1 MENHIKQNNNT
12 FFNSFSFLN
21 KNKDTLNYEEYLY
34 QQNNDNIKNINTTKS
49 HVENK
54 FIPRLNMNSLYMN
67 MMLYNNFNIPRNR
80 NNYFAPISNRT
91 HSLLLELEKE
101 NKESEE
107 RNEILNDNINI
118 NNNRY
123 DQYSNNFEPLIKKL
137 ESQEDERFK
146 KSKFL
151 QFIKDINSN
160 KLIIDEENNI
170 IKQNPKYKEDD
181 KEENKDNNINEK
193 INEFEEL
200 LDQIKTYM
208 NYSREDLAKN
218 LLEQIFNN
226 SKIKLKENQKYL
238 EKAYLFL
245 ILCYYNENEDLLSI
259 SIIVDLLY
267 LISDE
272 NNEKDKYKF
281 LYEEKYL
288 SKEFIEKINQ
298 RNFDIT
304 NKGEY
309 NNYISNK
316 QKIHEEIENYI
327 KYKIVTNNN
336 ENYNQLLLLLYG
348 LILISNEK
356 YSEAQNIF
364 NQLVVL
370 DETNYF
376 YFNTMGVA
384 CANQKN
390 FESAIKF
397 YKKALKINSKYP
409 KCLINLSVLLLNK
422 GQYKESCK
430 FLISALKIYDDIPDA
445 WNYLLSNVI
454 ELNEEDLIYDINSKN
469 LESVEKTLFDNKLM
483 DN

>member
-1 MENHIKQNNNT
+1 MENHIKNNNNT
-12 FFNSFSFLN
+12 FFNSTSFLN
-21 KNKDTLNYEEYLY
+21 KNNSGLNYEEYIY
-34 QQNNDNIKNINTTKS
+34 QKNNQNTKNLNTTKNNA
-49 HVENK
+49 ENK
-54 FIPRLNMNSLYMN
+54 FIPRLNMNSLYIN
-67 MMLYNNFNIPRNR
+67 MMLYNNFNMQRNKY
-80 NNYFAPISNRT
+80 NYFAPISQRT
-91 HSLLLELEKE
+91 HSLLLELEKD
-101 NKESEE
+101 NKTEESEE
-107 RNEILNDNINI
+107 NNEILNENKNI
-118 NNNRY
+118 NNNKY
-123 DQYSNNFEPLIKKL
+123 SINSNNFEPLIKKL

-146 KSKFL
+146 KSRFL

-170 IKQNPKYKEDD
+170 IKQNPNYNEDE
-181 KEENKDNNINEK
+181 KEENKNDNSDDSN
-193 INEFEEL
+193 INEFEDL
-200 LDQIKTYM
+200 LNQIKTYM

-259 SIIVDLLY
+259 SIMIDLLY
-267 LISDE
+267 IISDK
-272 NNEKDKYKF
+272 NDEKDKYKF

-288 SKEFIEKINQ
+288 SKEFIEKVNQ

-304 NKGEY
+304 NKEEY
-309 NNYISNK
+309 NNYINNK

-327 KYKIVTNNN
+327 KHKIVNNNN

-364 NQLVVL
+364 NQLTIL

-376 YFNTMGVA
+376 YYNTLGVV
-384 CANQKN
+384 CVNQKN

-454 ELNEEDLIYDINSKN
+454 ELNQEDLIYDINNKN
-469 LESVEKTLFDNKLM
+469 LENVEKTLFDNK
-483 DN
+483 

>member
-1 MENHIKQNNNT
+1 MENHIKTNNNT
-12 FFNSFSFLN
+12 FFNSSSFLN
-21 KNKDTLNYEEYLY
+21 KNNSGLNYEEYIY
-34 QQNNDNIKNINTTKS
+34 QQNNNNTKNLNTTKNNA
-49 HVENK
+49 ENK

-67 MMLYNNFNIPRNR
+67 MMLYKSFNIQRNKY
-80 NNYFAPISNRT
+80 NYFAPISKRT

-101 NKESEE
+101 NKEPEE
-107 RNEILNDNINI
+107 NNKILNESNNI
-118 NNNRY
+118 NNKY
-123 DQYSNNFEPLIKKL
+123 SIYSNIFEPLIKKL

-146 KSKFL
+146 KSRFL

-181 KEENKDNNINEK
+181 KEENKDSNIENNV
-193 INEFEEL
+193 NEFEEL
-200 LDQIKTYM
+200 LNQIKTYM
-208 NYSREDLAKN
+208 NYSREDLAKD

-245 ILCYYNENEDLLSI
+245 ILCYFNENEDLLSI
-259 SIIVDLLY
+259 PIMIDLLNI
-267 LISDE
+267 ISDE
-272 NNEKDKYKF
+272 NDEKDKYKF

-288 SKEFIEKINQ
+288 SKEFIERINQ

-304 NKGEY
+304 IKEEY

-327 KYKIVTNNN
+327 KHKIVTNNN

-356 YSEAQNIF
+356 YDEAQNIF
-364 NQLVVL
+364 NQLTIL

-376 YFNTMGVA
+376 YYNTLGVV
-384 CANQKN
+384 CVNQKKL
-390 FESAIKF
+390 ECAIKF
-397 YKKALKINSKYP
+397 YKKALKINSNYP

-454 ELNEEDLIYDINSKN
+454 ELNEEDLIFDINNKN
-469 LESVEKTLFDNKLM
+469 LENVEKALFDKK
-483 DN
+483 

>member
-1 MENHIKQNNNT
+1 MENHIKKNNNT
-12 FFNSFSFLN
+12 FFNSSSFLN
-21 KNKDTLNYEEYLY
+21 KNNSGLNYEEYIY
-34 QQNNDNIKNINTTKS
+34 QKNNQNTKNLNTTKNNA
-49 HVENK
+49 ENK
-54 FIPRLNMNSLYMN
+54 FIPRLNMNSLYIN
-67 MMLYNNFNIPRNR
+67 MMLYNNFNMQRNKY
-80 NNYFAPISNRT
+80 NYFAPISQRT
-91 HSLLLELEKE
+91 HSLLLELGKDNKTEETEE
-101 NKESEE
+101 N
-107 RNEILNDNINI
+107 NEILNENKNI
-118 NNNRY
+118 NNNKY
-123 DQYSNNFEPLIKKL
+123 SINSNNFEPLIKKL

-146 KSKFL
+146 KSRFL

-170 IKQNPKYKEDD
+170 IKQNPNYNEDE
-181 KEENKDNNINEK
+181 KEENKNDSNDDSN
-193 INEFEEL
+193 INEFEDL
-200 LDQIKTYM
+200 LNQIKTYM

-245 ILCYYNENEDLLSI
+245 ILCYLNESEDLLSI
-259 SIIVDLLY
+259 SIMIDLLY
-267 LISDE
+267 IISDK
-272 NNEKDKYKF
+272 NDEKDKYKF

-288 SKEFIEKINQ
+288 SKEFIEKVNQ

-304 NKGEY
+304 NKEEY
-309 NNYISNK
+309 NNYINNK

-327 KYKIVTNNN
+327 KHKIVTNNN

-364 NQLVVL
+364 NQLTIL

-376 YFNTMGVA
+376 YYNTLGVV
-384 CANQKN
+384 CVNQKN

-454 ELNEEDLIYDINSKN
+454 ELNEEDLIYDINNKN
-469 LESVEKTLFDNKLM
+469 LENVEKTLFDNK
-483 DN
+483 

>member
-1 MENHIKQNNNT
+1 MENHIKKNNNT
-12 FFNSFSFLN
+12 FFNSSSFLN
-21 KNKDTLNYEEYLY
+21 KNNSGLNYEEYIY
-34 QQNNDNIKNINTTKS
+34 QKNNQNTKNLNTTQNNA
-49 HVENK
+49 ENK
-54 FIPRLNMNSLYMN
+54 FIPRLNMNSLYIN
-67 MMLYNNFNIPRNR
+67 MMLYNNFNMQRNKY
-80 NNYFAPISNRT
+80 NYFAPISQRT
-91 HSLLLELEKE
+91 HSLLLELGKDNKTEETEE
-101 NKESEE
+101 N
-107 RNEILNDNINI
+107 NEILNENKNI
-118 NNNRY
+118 NNNKY
-123 DQYSNNFEPLIKKL
+123 SINSNNFEPLIKKL

-146 KSKFL
+146 KSRFL

-170 IKQNPKYKEDD
+170 IKQNPNYNEDE
-181 KEENKDNNINEK
+181 KEENKNDSNDDSN
-193 INEFEEL
+193 INEFEDL
-200 LDQIKTYM
+200 LNQIKTYM

-245 ILCYYNENEDLLSI
+245 ILCYLNESEDLLSI
-259 SIIVDLLY
+259 SIMIDLLY
-267 LISDE
+267 IISDK
-272 NNEKDKYKF
+272 NDEKDKYKF
-281 LYEEKYL
+281 LYEGKYL
-288 SKEFIEKINQ
+288 SKEFIEKVNQ

-304 NKGEY
+304 NKEEY
-309 NNYISNK
+309 NNYINNK

-327 KYKIVTNNN
+327 KHKIVTNNN

-364 NQLVVL
+364 NQLTIL

-376 YFNTMGVA
+376 YYNTLGVV
-384 CANQKN
+384 CVNQKN

-454 ELNEEDLIYDINSKN
+454 ELNEEDLIYDINNKN
-469 LESVEKTLFDNKLM
+469 LENVEKTLFDNK
-483 DN
+483 

>member
-1 MENHIKQNNNT
+1 MENHIKTNNNT
-12 FFNSFSFLN
+12 FFNSSSFLN
-21 KNKDTLNYEEYLY
+21 KNNSGLNYEEYIY
-34 QQNNDNIKNINTTKS
+34 QKNNQNTKNLNTTKNNA
-49 HVENK
+49 ENK

-67 MMLYNNFNIPRNR
+67 MMLYNNFNMQRNKY
-80 NNYFAPISNRT
+80 NYFAPLSSRT

-101 NKESEE
+101 NKEPEE
-107 RNEILNDNINI
+107 NNKISNENNNDNKYS
-118 NNNRY
+118 R
-123 DQYSNNFEPLIKKL
+123 YSNNFEPLIKKL

-146 KSKFL
+146 KSRFL

-181 KEENKDNNINEK
+181 KEENKNGNIENNV
-193 INEFEEL
+193 NEFEEL
-200 LDQIKTYM
+200 LNQIKTYM
-208 NYSREDLAKN
+208 NYSREDLAKD

-245 ILCYYNENEDLLSI
+245 ILCYFNENEDLLSI
-259 SIIVDLLY
+259 SIMIDLLNI
-267 LISDE
+267 ISDE

-281 LYEEKYL
+281 LHEEKFL
-288 SKEFIEKINQ
+288 SKEFIERINQ

-304 NKGEY
+304 IKEEY
-309 NNYISNK
+309 NNYINNK

-327 KYKIVTNNN
+327 KHKIVTNNN

-356 YSEAQNIF
+356 YDDAQNIF
-364 NQLVVL
+364 NQLTIL

-376 YFNTMGVA
+376 YYNTLGVV
-384 CANQKN
+384 CVNQKN
-390 FESAIKF
+390 LESAIKF

-454 ELNEEDLIYDINSKN
+454 ELNEEDLIYDINNKN
-469 LESVEKTLFDNKLM
+469 LENVEKALFDKK
-483 DN
+483 

>member
-1 MENHIKQNNNT
+1 MENHIKKSNNT
-12 FFNSFSFLN
+12 FFNSTSFLN
-21 KNKDTLNYEEYLY
+21 KNNSGLNYEEYIY
-34 QQNNDNIKNINTTKS
+34 QKNNQNTKNLNTTQNNA
-49 HVENK
+49 ENK
-54 FIPRLNMNSLYMN
+54 FIPRLNMNSLYIN
-67 MMLYNNFNIPRNR
+67 MMLYNNFNMQRNKY
-80 NNYFAPISNRT
+80 NYFAPISQRT
-91 HSLLLELEKE
+91 HSLLLELEKD
-101 NKESEE
+101 NKTEESEE
-107 RNEILNDNINI
+107 NNEILNENKNI
-118 NNNRY
+118 NNNKY
-123 DQYSNNFEPLIKKL
+123 SINSNNFEPLIKKL

-146 KSKFL
+146 KSRFL

-170 IKQNPKYKEDD
+170 IKQNPNYNEDE
-181 KEENKDNNINEK
+181 KEENKNDNNDDSN
-193 INEFEEL
+193 INEFEDL
-200 LDQIKTYM
+200 LNQIKTYM

-245 ILCYYNENEDLLSI
+245 ILCYLNESEDLLSI
-259 SIIVDLLY
+259 SIMIDLLY
-267 LISDE
+267 IISDE
-272 NNEKDKYKF
+272 NDEKDKYKF

-288 SKEFIEKINQ
+288 SKEFIEKVNQ

-304 NKGEY
+304 NKEEY
-309 NNYISNK
+309 NNYINNK

-327 KYKIVTNNN
+327 KHKIVTNNN

-364 NQLVVL
+364 NQLTIL

-376 YFNTMGVA
+376 YYNTLGVV
-384 CANQKN
+384 CVNQKN

-454 ELNEEDLIYDINSKN
+454 ELNEEDLIYDINNKN
-469 LESVEKTLFDNKLM
+469 LENVEKTLFDNK
-483 DN
+483 

>member
-1 MENHIKQNNNT
+1 MENHIKNNNNT
-12 FFNSFSFLN
+12 FFNSTSFLN
-21 KNKDTLNYEEYLY
+21 KNNSGLNYEEYIY
-34 QQNNDNIKNINTTKS
+34 QKNNQNTKNLNTTKNNA
-49 HVENK
+49 ENK
-54 FIPRLNMNSLYMN
+54 FIPRLNMNSLYIN
-67 MMLYNNFNIPRNR
+67 MMLYNNFNIQRNKY
-80 NNYFAPISNRT
+80 NYFAPISQRT
-91 HSLLLELEKE
+91 HSLLLELEKDNKTEETEE
-101 NKESEE
+101 N
-107 RNEILNDNINI
+107 NEILNENKNI
-118 NNNRY
+118 NNNKY
-123 DQYSNNFEPLIKKL
+123 GINSNNFEPLIKKL

-146 KSKFL
+146 KSRFL

-170 IKQNPKYKEDD
+170 IKQNPNYNEDE
-181 KEENKDNNINEK
+181 KEENKNDNNDDSN
-193 INEFEEL
+193 INEFEDL
-200 LDQIKTYM
+200 LNQIKIYM

-245 ILCYYNENEDLLSI
+245 ILCYLNESEDLLSI
-259 SIIVDLLY
+259 SIMIDLLY
-267 LISDE
+267 IISDE
-272 NNEKDKYKF
+272 NDEKDKYKF

-288 SKEFIEKINQ
+288 SKEFIEKVNQ

-304 NKGEY
+304 NKEEY
-309 NNYISNK
+309 NNYINNK

-327 KYKIVTNNN
+327 KQKIVTNNN

-364 NQLVVL
+364 NQLTIL

-376 YFNTMGVA
+376 YYNTLGVV
-384 CANQKN
+384 CVNQKN

-454 ELNEEDLIYDINSKN
+454 ELNEEDLIYDINNKN
-469 LESVEKTLFDNKLM
+469 LENVEKTLFDNK
-483 DN
+483 

>member
-1 MENHIKQNNNT
+1 MQR
-12 FFNSFSFLN
+12 N
-21 KNKDTLNYEEYLY
+21 KY
-34 QQNNDNIKNINTTKS
+34 
-49 HVENK
+49 
-54 FIPRLNMNSLYMN
+54 
-67 MMLYNNFNIPRNR
+67 
-80 NNYFAPISNRT
+80 NYFAPISQRT
-91 HSLLLELEKE
+91 HSLLLELEKD
-101 NKESEE
+101 NKTEESEE
-107 RNEILNDNINI
+107 NNEILNENKNI
-118 NNNRY
+118 NNNKY
-123 DQYSNNFEPLIKKL
+123 SINSNNFEPLIKKL

-146 KSKFL
+146 KSRFL

-170 IKQNPKYKEDD
+170 IKQNPNYNEDE
-181 KEENKDNNINEK
+181 KEENKNDNNDDSN
-193 INEFEEL
+193 INEFEDL
-200 LDQIKTYM
+200 LNQIKTYM

-245 ILCYYNENEDLLSI
+245 ILCYLNESEDLLSI
-259 SIIVDLLY
+259 SIMIDLLY
-267 LISDE
+267 IISDE
-272 NNEKDKYKF
+272 NDEKDKYKF

-304 NKGEY
+304 NKEEY
-309 NNYISNK
+309 NNYINNK

-327 KYKIVTNNN
+327 KHKIVTNND

-356 YSEAQNIF
+356 YSDAQNIF
-364 NQLVVL
+364 NQLTIL

-376 YFNTMGVA
+376 YYNILGAV

-454 ELNEEDLIYDINSKN
+454 ELNEEDLIYDINNKN
-469 LESVEKTLFDNKLM
+469 LENVEKTLFDNK
-483 DN
+483 

>member
-1 MENHIKQNNNT
+1 MENHIKKNNNT
-12 FFNSFSFLN
+12 FFNSSSFLN
-21 KNKDTLNYEEYLY
+21 KNNSGLNYEEYIY
-34 QQNNDNIKNINTTKS
+34 QQNNQNTRNLNTTKNNA
-49 HVENK
+49 ENK
-54 FIPRLNMNSLYMN
+54 FIPRLNMNSLYIN
-67 MMLYNNFNIPRNR
+67 MMLYNNFNIQRNKY
-80 NNYFAPISNRT
+80 NYFAPISQRT
-91 HSLLLELEKE
+91 HSLLLELEKDNKTEETEE
-101 NKESEE
+101 N
-107 RNEILNDNINI
+107 NEILNENKNI
-118 NNNRY
+118 NNNKY
-123 DQYSNNFEPLIKKL
+123 SINSNNFEPLIKKL

-146 KSKFL
+146 KSRFL

-170 IKQNPKYKEDD
+170 IKQNPNYNEDE
-181 KEENKDNNINEK
+181 KEENKNDSNDDSN
-193 INEFEEL
+193 INEFEDL
-200 LDQIKTYM
+200 LNQIKIYM

-245 ILCYYNENEDLLSI
+245 ILCYLNESEDLLSI
-259 SIIVDLLY
+259 SIMIDLLY
-267 LISDE
+267 IISDK
-272 NNEKDKYKF
+272 NDEKDKYKF

-288 SKEFIEKINQ
+288 SKEFIEKVNQ

-304 NKGEY
+304 NKEEY
-309 NNYISNK
+309 NNYINNK

-327 KYKIVTNNN
+327 KHKIVNNNN

-364 NQLVVL
+364 NQLTIL

-376 YFNTMGVA
+376 YYNTLGVV
-384 CANQKN
+384 CVNQKN

-454 ELNEEDLIYDINSKN
+454 ELNEEDLIYDINNKN
-469 LESVEKTLFDNKLM
+469 LENIEKTLFDNK
-483 DN
+483 

>member
-1 MENHIKQNNNT
+1 MENHIKTNNNT
-12 FFNSFSFLN
+12 FFNSTSFLN
-21 KNKDTLNYEEYLY
+21 KNNSGLNYEEYLY
-34 QQNNDNIKNINTTKS
+34 QQNNHNTKNLNAIKNNA
-49 HVENK
+49 ENK

-67 MMLYNNFNIPRNR
+67 MMLYNNFNLQRNKY
-80 NNYFAPISNRT
+80 NYFAPISNRT

-101 NKESEE
+101 NKEPEE
-107 RNEILNDNINI
+107 NNKISNE
-118 NNNRY
+118 NNSNNKYSR
-123 DQYSNNFEPLIKKL
+123 YSNNFEPLIKKL

-146 KSKFL
+146 KSRFL

-170 IKQNPKYKEDD
+170 IKQSPKYNEDD
-181 KEENKDNNINEK
+181 KEENKDGNIENNV
-193 INEFEEL
+193 NEFEEL
-200 LDQIKTYM
+200 LNQIKTYM
-208 NYSREDLAKN
+208 NYSREDLAKD

-245 ILCYYNENEDLLSI
+245 ILCYFNEKEDLLSI
-259 SIIVDLLY
+259 SIMIDLLNI
-267 LISDE
+267 ISDE
-272 NNEKDKYKF
+272 NDEKDKYKF

-304 NKGEY
+304 IKEEY
-309 NNYISNK
+309 NNYINNK
-316 QKIHEEIENYI
+316 QKIHDEIENYI
-327 KYKIVTNNN
+327 KHKIVTNNN
-336 ENYNQLLLLLYG
+336 ENCNQLLLLLYG

-356 YSEAQNIF
+356 YGDAQNIF
-364 NQLVVL
+364 NQLTIL
-370 DETNYF
+370 DEANYF
-376 YFNTMGVA
+376 YYNTLGVV
-384 CANQKN
+384 CVNQKN
-390 FESAIKF
+390 LESAIKF

-454 ELNEEDLIYDINSKN
+454 ELNEEDLIYDINNKN
-469 LESVEKTLFDNKLM
+469 LENVEKALFENK
-483 DN
+483 

>member
-1 MENHIKQNNNT
+1 
-12 FFNSFSFLN
+12 
-21 KNKDTLNYEEYLY
+21 
-34 QQNNDNIKNINTTKS
+34 
-49 HVENK
+49 
-54 FIPRLNMNSLYMN
+54 
-67 MMLYNNFNIPRNR
+67 ML
-80 NNYFAPISNRT
+80 S
-91 HSLLLELEKE
+91 
-101 NKESEE
+101 
-107 RNEILNDNINI
+107 
-118 NNNRY
+118 
-123 DQYSNNFEPLIKKL
+123 NFEPLIKKL

-146 KSKFL
+146 KSRFL

-170 IKQNPKYKEDD
+170 IKQNPNYNEDE
-181 KEENKDNNINEK
+181 KEENKNDNSDDSN
-193 INEFEEL
+193 INEFEDL
-200 LDQIKTYM
+200 LNQIKTYM

-245 ILCYYNENEDLLSI
+245 ILCYLNESEDLLSI
-259 SIIVDLLY
+259 SIMIDLLY
-267 LISDE
+267 IISDK
-272 NNEKDKYKF
+272 NDEKDKYKF

-288 SKEFIEKINQ
+288 SKEFIEKVNQ

-304 NKGEY
+304 NKEEY
-309 NNYISNK
+309 NNYINNK

-327 KYKIVTNNN
+327 KHKIVTNNN

-364 NQLVVL
+364 NQLTIL

-376 YFNTMGVA
+376 YYNTLGVV
-384 CANQKN
+384 CVNQKN

-397 YKKALKINSKYP
+397 YKKALKINSNYP

-422 GQYKESCK
+422 GQYKESFK

-454 ELNEEDLIYDINSKN
+454 ELNEEDLIYDINNKN
-469 LESVEKTLFDNKLM
+469 LENVEKTLFDNK
-483 DN
+483 

>member
-1 MENHIKQNNNT
+1 MENHIKKNNNT
-12 FFNSFSFLN
+12 FFNSTSFLN
-21 KNKDTLNYEEYLY
+21 KNNSGLNYEEYIY
-34 QQNNDNIKNINTTKS
+34 QQNNQNTKNLNTTKNNA
-49 HVENK
+49 ENK
-54 FIPRLNMNSLYMN
+54 FIPRLNMNSLYIN
-67 MMLYNNFNIPRNR
+67 MMLYNNFNMQRNKY
-80 NNYFAPISNRT
+80 NYFAPISQRT
-91 HSLLLELEKE
+91 HSLLLELEKDNKTEETEE
-101 NKESEE
+101 N
-107 RNEILNDNINI
+107 NEILNENKNI
-118 NNNRY
+118 NNNKY
-123 DQYSNNFEPLIKKL
+123 SINSNNFEPLIKKL

-146 KSKFL
+146 KSRFL

-170 IKQNPKYKEDD
+170 IKQNPNYNEDE
-181 KEENKDNNINEK
+181 KEENKNDNSDDSN
-193 INEFEEL
+193 INEFEDL
-200 LDQIKTYM
+200 LNQIKTYM

-245 ILCYYNENEDLLSI
+245 ILCYLNESEDLLSI
-259 SIIVDLLY
+259 SIMIDLLY
-267 LISDE
+267 IISDE
-272 NNEKDKYKF
+272 NDEKDKYKF

-288 SKEFIEKINQ
+288 SKEFIEKVNQ

-304 NKGEY
+304 NKEEY
-309 NNYISNK
+309 NIYINNK

-327 KYKIVTNNN
+327 KHKIVINNN

-364 NQLVVL
+364 NQLTIL

-376 YFNTMGVA
+376 YYNTLGVV
-384 CANQKN
+384 CVNQKN

-454 ELNEEDLIYDINSKN
+454 ELNEEDLIYDINNKN
-469 LESVEKTLFDNKLM
+469 LENVEKTLFDKK
-483 DN
+483 

>member
-1 MENHIKQNNNT
+1 MENHIKKNNNT
-12 FFNSFSFLN
+12 FFNSTSFLN
-21 KNKDTLNYEEYLY
+21 KNNSGLNYEEYIY
-34 QQNNDNIKNINTTKS
+34 QKNNQNTKNLNTTKNNA
-49 HVENK
+49 ENK
-54 FIPRLNMNSLYMN
+54 FIPRLNMNSLYIN
-67 MMLYNNFNIPRNR
+67 MMLYNNFNMQRNKY
-80 NNYFAPISNRT
+80 NYFAPISQRT
-91 HSLLLELEKE
+91 HSLLLELEKDNKTEETEE
-101 NKESEE
+101 N
-107 RNEILNDNINI
+107 NEILNENKNI
-118 NNNRY
+118 NNNKYRIN
-123 DQYSNNFEPLIKKL
+123 SNNFEPLIKKL

-146 KSKFL
+146 KSRFL

-170 IKQNPKYKEDD
+170 IKQNPNYNEDE
-181 KEENKDNNINEK
+181 KEENKNDSNDDSN
-193 INEFEEL
+193 INEFEDL
-200 LDQIKTYM
+200 LNQIKTYM

-245 ILCYYNENEDLLSI
+245 ILCYLNESEDLLSI
-259 SIIVDLLY
+259 SIMIDLLY
-267 LISDE
+267 IISDE
-272 NNEKDKYKF
+272 NDEKDKYKF

-288 SKEFIEKINQ
+288 SKEFIEKVNQ

-304 NKGEY
+304 NKEEY
-309 NNYISNK
+309 NIYINNK

-327 KYKIVTNNN
+327 KHKIVINNN

-364 NQLVVL
+364 NQLTIL

-376 YFNTMGVA
+376 YYNTLGVV
-384 CANQKN
+384 CVNQKN

-454 ELNEEDLIYDINSKN
+454 ELNEEDLIYDINNKN
-469 LESVEKTLFDNKLM
+469 LENVEKTLFDNK
-483 DN
+483 

>member
-1 MENHIKQNNNT
+1 MENHIKKNNNT
-12 FFNSFSFLN
+12 FFNSTSFLN
-21 KNKDTLNYEEYLY
+21 KNNSGLNYEEYIY
-34 QQNNDNIKNINTTKS
+34 QKNNQNTKNLNTTKNNA
-49 HVENK
+49 ENK
-54 FIPRLNMNSLYMN
+54 FIPRLNMNSLYIN
-67 MMLYNNFNIPRNR
+67 MMLYNNFNMQRNKY
-80 NNYFAPISNRT
+80 NYFAPISQRT
-91 HSLLLELEKE
+91 HSLLLELEKDNKTEETEE
-101 NKESEE
+101 N
-107 RNEILNDNINI
+107 NEILNENKNI
-118 NNNRY
+118 NNNKY
-123 DQYSNNFEPLIKKL
+123 GINSNNFEPLIKKL

-146 KSKFL
+146 KSRFL

-170 IKQNPKYKEDD
+170 IKQNPNYNEDE
-181 KEENKDNNINEK
+181 KEENKNDNNDDSN
-193 INEFEEL
+193 INEFEDL
-200 LDQIKTYM
+200 LNQIKIYM

-245 ILCYYNENEDLLSI
+245 ILCYLNESEDLLSI
-259 SIIVDLLY
+259 SIMIDLLY
-267 LISDE
+267 IISDE
-272 NNEKDKYKF
+272 NDEKDKYKF

-288 SKEFIEKINQ
+288 SKEFIEKVNQ

-304 NKGEY
+304 NKEEY
-309 NNYISNK
+309 NNYINNK

-327 KYKIVTNNN
+327 KHKIVINNN

-364 NQLVVL
+364 NQLTIL

-376 YFNTMGVA
+376 YYNTLGVV
-384 CANQKN
+384 CVNQKN

-454 ELNEEDLIYDINSKN
+454 ELNEEDLIYDINNKN
-469 LESVEKTLFDNKLM
+469 LENVEKTLFDNK
-483 DN
+483 

>member
-1 MENHIKQNNNT
+1 MENHIKKNNNT
-12 FFNSFSFLN
+12 FFNSSSFLN
-21 KNKDTLNYEEYLY
+21 KNNSGLNYEEYIY
-34 QQNNDNIKNINTTKS
+34 QQNNQNTRNLNTTKNNA
-49 HVENK
+49 ENK
-54 FIPRLNMNSLYMN
+54 FIPRLNMNSLYIN
-67 MMLYNNFNIPRNR
+67 MMLYNNFNMQRNKY
-80 NNYFAPISNRT
+80 NYFAPISQRT
-91 HSLLLELEKE
+91 HSLLLELEKDNKTEETEE
-101 NKESEE
+101 N
-107 RNEILNDNINI
+107 NEILNENKNI
-118 NNNRY
+118 NNNKY
-123 DQYSNNFEPLIKKL
+123 GINSNNFEPLIKKL

-146 KSKFL
+146 KSRFL

-170 IKQNPKYKEDD
+170 IKQNPNYNEDE
-181 KEENKDNNINEK
+181 KEENKNDNNDDSN
-193 INEFEEL
+193 INEFEDL
-200 LDQIKTYM
+200 LNQIKTYM

-245 ILCYYNENEDLLSI
+245 ILCYLNESEDLLSI
-259 SIIVDLLY
+259 SIMIDLLY
-267 LISDE
+267 IISDE
-272 NNEKDKYKF
+272 NDEKDKYKF

-288 SKEFIEKINQ
+288 SKEFIEKVNQ

-304 NKGEY
+304 NKEEY
-309 NNYISNK
+309 NNYINNK

-327 KYKIVTNNN
+327 KQKIVTNNN

-364 NQLVVL
+364 NQLTIL

-376 YFNTMGVA
+376 YYNTLGVV
-384 CANQKN
+384 CVNQKN

-454 ELNEEDLIYDINSKN
+454 ELNEEDLIYDINNKN
-469 LESVEKTLFDNKLM
+469 LENVEKTLFDNK
-483 DN
+483 

>member
-1 MENHIKQNNNT
+1 MENHIKNNNNT
-12 FFNSFSFLN
+12 FFNSTSFLN
-21 KNKDTLNYEEYLY
+21 KNNSGLNYEEYIY
-34 QQNNDNIKNINTTKS
+34 QQNNQNTRNLNTTKNNA
-49 HVENK
+49 ENK
-54 FIPRLNMNSLYMN
+54 FIPRLNMNSLYIN
-67 MMLYNNFNIPRNR
+67 MMLYNNFNIQRNKY
-80 NNYFAPISNRT
+80 NYFAPISQRT
-91 HSLLLELEKE
+91 HSLLLELEKDNKTEETEE
-101 NKESEE
+101 N
-107 RNEILNDNINI
+107 NEILNENKNI
-118 NNNRY
+118 NNNKY
-123 DQYSNNFEPLIKKL
+123 GINSNNFEPLIKKL

-146 KSKFL
+146 KSRFL

-170 IKQNPKYKEDD
+170 IKQNPNYNEDE
-181 KEENKDNNINEK
+181 KEENKNDNSDDSN
-193 INEFEEL
+193 INEFEDL
-200 LDQIKTYM
+200 LNQIKTYM

-245 ILCYYNENEDLLSI
+245 ILCYLNESEDLLSI
-259 SIIVDLLY
+259 SIMIDLLY
-267 LISDE
+267 IISDE
-272 NNEKDKYKF
+272 NDEKDKYKF

-288 SKEFIEKINQ
+288 SKEFIEKVNQ

-304 NKGEY
+304 NKEEY
-309 NNYISNK
+309 NNYINNK

-327 KYKIVTNNN
+327 KQKIVTNNN

-364 NQLVVL
+364 NQLTIL

-376 YFNTMGVA
+376 YYNTLGVV
-384 CANQKN
+384 CVNQKN

-454 ELNEEDLIYDINSKN
+454 ELNEEDLIYDINNKN
-469 LESVEKTLFDNKLM
+469 LENVEKTLFDNK
-483 DN
+483 

>member
-1 MENHIKQNNNT
+1 MENHIKKNNNT
-12 FFNSFSFLN
+12 FINSTSFLN
-21 KNKDTLNYEEYLY
+21 KNNSGLNYEEYIY
-34 QQNNDNIKNINTTKS
+34 QKNKHNTKNINTIKNDA
-49 HVENK
+49 ENK

-67 MMLYNNFNIPRNR
+67 MMLYNNFNMQRNKY
-80 NNYFAPISNRT
+80 NFFTTISQRT
-91 HSLLLELEKE
+91 HSLLLELEKD
-101 NKESEE
+101 NKETEE
-107 RNEILNDNINI
+107 NNEILNDKKNI
-118 NNNRY
+118 NNNNKNSI
-123 DQYSNNFEPLIKKL
+123 YSNNFEPLIKKL

-146 KSKFL
+146 KSRFL

-181 KEENKDNNINEK
+181 KEENKDGNSENN

-259 SIIVDLLY
+259 SIMIDLLY
-267 LISDE
+267 IISDE
-272 NNEKDKYKF
+272 NDEKNKYEF

-304 NKGEY
+304 NKEEY
-309 NNYISNK
+309 NNYINNK
-316 QKIHEEIENYI
+316 QKIQEEIENYI
-327 KYKIVTNNN
+327 KHKIVSNNN

-356 YSEAQNIF
+356 YNDAQNIF
-364 NQLVVL
+364 NQLTIL

-376 YFNTMGVA
+376 YYNILGVV
-384 CANQKN
+384 CVNQKN

-454 ELNEEDLIYDINSKN
+454 ELNEEDLIYDINNKN
-469 LESVEKTLFDNKLM
+469 LENVEKTLFDNK
-483 DN
+483 

>member
-1 MENHIKQNNNT
+1 MENHIKKSNNT
-12 FFNSFSFLN
+12 FFNSTSFLN
-21 KNKDTLNYEEYLY
+21 KNNSGLNYEEYIY
-34 QQNNDNIKNINTTKS
+34 QKNNQNTKNLNTTKNNA
-49 HVENK
+49 ENK
-54 FIPRLNMNSLYMN
+54 FIPRLNMNSLYIN
-67 MMLYNNFNIPRNR
+67 MMLYNNFNMQRNKY
-80 NNYFAPISNRT
+80 NYFAPISQRT
-91 HSLLLELEKE
+91 HSLLLELEKDNKTEETEE
-101 NKESEE
+101 N
-107 RNEILNDNINI
+107 NEILNENKNI
-118 NNNRY
+118 NNNKY
-123 DQYSNNFEPLIKKL
+123 SINSNNFEPLIKKL

-146 KSKFL
+146 KSRFL

-170 IKQNPKYKEDD
+170 IKQNPNYNEDE
-181 KEENKDNNINEK
+181 KEENKNDNSDDSN
-193 INEFEEL
+193 INEFEDL
-200 LDQIKTYM
+200 LNQIKTYM

-245 ILCYYNENEDLLSI
+245 ILCYLNESEDLLSI
-259 SIIVDLLY
+259 SIMIDLLY
-267 LISDE
+267 IISDE
-272 NNEKDKYKF
+272 NDEKDKYKF

-288 SKEFIEKINQ
+288 SKEFIEKVNQ

-304 NKGEY
+304 NKEEY
-309 NNYISNK
+309 NNYINNK

-327 KYKIVTNNN
+327 KHKIVINNN

-364 NQLVVL
+364 NQLTIL

-376 YFNTMGVA
+376 YYNTLGVV
-384 CANQKN
+384 CVNQKN

-430 FLISALKIYDDIPDA
+430 FLISALKIYNDIPDA

-454 ELNEEDLIYDINSKN
+454 ELNEEDLIYDINNKN
-469 LESVEKTLFDNKLM
+469 LENVEKTLFDNK
-483 DN
+483 

>member
-1 MENHIKQNNNT
+1 MENHIKKNNNT
-12 FFNSFSFLN
+12 FFNSTSFFN
-21 KNKDTLNYEEYLY
+21 KNNSGLNYEEYIY
-34 QQNNDNIKNINTTKS
+34 QQNNHNTKNINTAKNS
-49 HVENK
+49 AENK

-67 MMLYNNFNIPRNR
+67 MMLYNNFNIQRNKY
-80 NNYFAPISNRT
+80 NYFAPISNRT
-91 HSLLLELEKE
+91 HSLLLELEKD
-101 NKESEE
+101 NKETEE
-107 RNEILNDNINI
+107 NNEILNENKNI
-118 NNNRY
+118 NNNNNKNSIN
-123 DQYSNNFEPLIKKL
+123 SNNFEPLIKKL
-137 ESQEDERFK
+137 ESQDDERFK
-146 KSKFL
+146 KSRFL

-170 IKQNPKYKEDD
+170 IKQNPNYKEDE
-181 KEENKDNNINEK
+181 KKENKDDNIDENN

-200 LDQIKTYM
+200 LNQIKTYM

-245 ILCYYNENEDLLSI
+245 ILCYFNENEDLLSI
-259 SIIVDLLY
+259 SIMIDLLY
-267 LISDE
+267 ILSDE
-272 NNEKDKYKF
+272 NDEKDKYKF

-304 NKGEY
+304 NKEEY
-309 NNYISNK
+309 DNYVNNK

-327 KYKIVTNNN
+327 KHKIVTNNN

-356 YSEAQNIF
+356 FGEAQNIF
-364 NQLVVL
+364 NQLVNL

-376 YFNTMGVA
+376 YYNTIGVV
-384 CANQKN
+384 CVSQKN
-390 FESAIKF
+390 IENAIKF

-430 FLISALKIYDDIPDA
+430 LLISALKIYDDIPDA

-454 ELNEEDLIYDINSKN
+454 ELNEEDLISDINNKN
-469 LESVEKTLFDNKLM
+469 LENVEKTLFDNK
-483 DN
+483 

>member
-1 MENHIKQNNNT
+1 MENHIKNNNNT
-12 FFNSFSFLN
+12 FFNSTSFLS
-21 KNKDTLNYEEYLY
+21 KNNSGLNYEEYIY
-34 QQNNDNIKNINTTKS
+34 QKNNQNTKNLNTTKNNA
-49 HVENK
+49 ENK
-54 FIPRLNMNSLYMN
+54 FIPRLNMNSLYIN
-67 MMLYNNFNIPRNR
+67 MMLYNNFNIQRNKY
-80 NNYFAPISNRT
+80 NYFAPISQRT
-91 HSLLLELEKE
+91 HSLLLELEKDNKTEETEE
-101 NKESEE
+101 N
-107 RNEILNDNINI
+107 NEILNENKNI
-118 NNNRY
+118 NNNKY
-123 DQYSNNFEPLIKKL
+123 SINSNNFEPLIKKL

-146 KSKFL
+146 KSRFL

-170 IKQNPKYKEDD
+170 IKQNPNYNEDE
-181 KEENKDNNINEK
+181 KEENKNDSNDDSN
-193 INEFEEL
+193 INEFEDL
-200 LDQIKTYM
+200 LNQIKTYM

-245 ILCYYNENEDLLSI
+245 ILCYLNESEDLLSI
-259 SIIVDLLY
+259 SIMIDLLY
-267 LISDE
+267 IISDE
-272 NNEKDKYKF
+272 NDEKDKYKF

-288 SKEFIEKINQ
+288 SKEFIEKVNQ

-304 NKGEY
+304 NKEEY
-309 NNYISNK
+309 NNYINNK

-327 KYKIVTNNN
+327 KHKIVNNNN

-364 NQLVVL
+364 NQLTIL

-376 YFNTMGVA
+376 YYNTLGVV
-384 CANQKN
+384 CVNQKN

-454 ELNEEDLIYDINSKN
+454 ELNEEDLIYDINNKN
-469 LESVEKTLFDNKLM
+469 LENIEKTLFDNK
-483 DN
+483 

>member
-1 MENHIKQNNNT
+1 MENHIKKNNNT
-12 FFNSFSFLN
+12 FFNSSSFLN
-21 KNKDTLNYEEYLY
+21 KNNSGLNYEEYIY
-34 QQNNDNIKNINTTKS
+34 QQNNQNTRNLNTTKNNA
-49 HVENK
+49 ENK
-54 FIPRLNMNSLYMN
+54 FIPRLNMNSLYIN
-67 MMLYNNFNIPRNR
+67 MMLYNNFNMQRNKY
-80 NNYFAPISNRT
+80 NYFAPISQRT
-91 HSLLLELEKE
+91 HSLLLELEKDNKTEETEE
-101 NKESEE
+101 N
-107 RNEILNDNINI
+107 NEILNENKNI
-118 NNNRY
+118 NNNKY
-123 DQYSNNFEPLIKKL
+123 SINSNNFEPLIKKL

-146 KSKFL
+146 KSRFL

-170 IKQNPKYKEDD
+170 IKQNPNYNEDE
-181 KEENKDNNINEK
+181 KEENKNDNSDDSN
-193 INEFEEL
+193 INEFEDL
-200 LDQIKTYM
+200 LNQIKTYM

-245 ILCYYNENEDLLSI
+245 ILCYFNENEDLLSI
-259 SIIVDLLY
+259 SIMIDLLY
-267 LISDE
+267 IISDE
-272 NNEKDKYKF
+272 NDEKDNYKF

-288 SKEFIEKINQ
+288 SKEFIEKVNQ

-304 NKGEY
+304 NKEEY
-309 NNYISNK
+309 NNYINNK

-327 KYKIVTNNN
+327 KHKIVTNNN

-364 NQLVVL
+364 NQLTIL

-376 YFNTMGVA
+376 YYNTLGVVYV
-384 CANQKN
+384 NQKN

-454 ELNEEDLIYDINSKN
+454 ELNEEDLIYDINNKN
-469 LESVEKTLFDNKLM
+469 LENVEKTLFDNK
-483 DN
+483 

>member
-1 MENHIKQNNNT
+1 MENHIKKNNNT
-12 FFNSFSFLN
+12 FFNSTSFLN
-21 KNKDTLNYEEYLY
+21 KNNSGLNYEEYIY
-34 QQNNDNIKNINTTKS
+34 QKNNQNTKNLNTTKNNA
-49 HVENK
+49 ENK
-54 FIPRLNMNSLYMN
+54 FIPRLNMNSLYIN
-67 MMLYNNFNIPRNR
+67 MMLYNNFNMQRNKY
-80 NNYFAPISNRT
+80 NYFAPISQRT
-91 HSLLLELEKE
+91 HSLLLELEKDNKTEETEE
-101 NKESEE
+101 N
-107 RNEILNDNINI
+107 NEILNENKNI
-118 NNNRY
+118 NNNKY
-123 DQYSNNFEPLIKKL
+123 SINSNNFEPLIKKL

-146 KSKFL
+146 KSRFL

-170 IKQNPKYKEDD
+170 IKQNPNYNEDE
-181 KEENKDNNINEK
+181 KEENKNDNSDDSN
-193 INEFEEL
+193 INEFEDL
-200 LDQIKTYM
+200 LNQIKTYM

-245 ILCYYNENEDLLSI
+245 ILCYLNESEDLLSI
-259 SIIVDLLY
+259 SIMIDLLY
-267 LISDE
+267 IISDE
-272 NNEKDKYKF
+272 NDEKDKYKF

-288 SKEFIEKINQ
+288 SKEFIEKVNQ

-304 NKGEY
+304 NKEEY
-309 NNYISNK
+309 NNYINNK

-327 KYKIVTNNN
+327 KHKIVTNND

-364 NQLVVL
+364 NQLTIL

-376 YFNTMGVA
+376 YYNTLGVV
-384 CANQKN
+384 CVNQKN

-454 ELNEEDLIYDINSKN
+454 ELNEEDLIYDINNKN
-469 LESVEKTLFDNKLM
+469 LENVEKTLFDNK
-483 DN
+483 

>member
-1 MENHIKQNNNT
+1 MENHIKNNNNT
-12 FFNSFSFLN
+12 FFNSTSFLN
-21 KNKDTLNYEEYLY
+21 KNNSGLNYEEYIY
-34 QQNNDNIKNINTTKS
+34 QKNNQNTKNLNTTKNNA
-49 HVENK
+49 ENK
-54 FIPRLNMNSLYMN
+54 FIPRLNMNSLYIN
-67 MMLYNNFNIPRNR
+67 MMLYNNFNIQRNKY
-80 NNYFAPISNRT
+80 NYFAPISQRT
-91 HSLLLELEKE
+91 HSLLLELEKDNKTEETEE
-101 NKESEE
+101 N
-107 RNEILNDNINI
+107 NEILNENKNI
-118 NNNRY
+118 NNNKY
-123 DQYSNNFEPLIKKL
+123 GINSNNFEPLIKKL

-146 KSKFL
+146 KSRFL

-170 IKQNPKYKEDD
+170 IKQNPNYNEDE
-181 KEENKDNNINEK
+181 KEENKNDNNDDSN
-193 INEFEEL
+193 INEFEDL
-200 LDQIKTYM
+200 LNQIKTYM

-245 ILCYYNENEDLLSI
+245 ILCYLNESEDLLSI
-259 SIIVDLLY
+259 SIMIDLLY
-267 LISDE
+267 IISDE
-272 NNEKDKYKF
+272 NDEKDKYKF

-288 SKEFIEKINQ
+288 SKEFIEKVNQ

-304 NKGEY
+304 NKEEY
-309 NNYISNK
+309 NNYINNK

-327 KYKIVTNNN
+327 KQKIVTNNN

-364 NQLVVL
+364 NQLTIL

-376 YFNTMGVA
+376 YYNTLGVV
-384 CANQKN
+384 CVNQKN

-454 ELNEEDLIYDINSKN
+454 ELNEEDLIYDINNKN
-469 LESVEKTLFDNKLM
+469 LENVEKTLFDNK
-483 DN
+483 

>member
-1 MENHIKQNNNT
+1 MENHIKNNNNT
-12 FFNSFSFLN
+12 FFNSTSFLN
-21 KNKDTLNYEEYLY
+21 KNNSGLNYEEYIY
-34 QQNNDNIKNINTTKS
+34 QQNNQNTRNLNTTKNNA
-49 HVENK
+49 ENK
-54 FIPRLNMNSLYMN
+54 FIPRLNMNSLYIN
-67 MMLYNNFNIPRNR
+67 MMLYNNFNMQRNKY
-80 NNYFAPISNRT
+80 NYFAPISQRT
-91 HSLLLELEKE
+91 HSLLLELEKDNKTEETEE
-101 NKESEE
+101 N
-107 RNEILNDNINI
+107 NEILNENKNI
-118 NNNRY
+118 NNNKY
-123 DQYSNNFEPLIKKL
+123 SINSNNFEPLIKKL

-146 KSKFL
+146 KSRFL

-170 IKQNPKYKEDD
+170 IKQNPNYNEDE
-181 KEENKDNNINEK
+181 KEENKNDSNDDSN
-193 INEFEEL
+193 INEFEDL
-200 LDQIKTYM
+200 LNQIKTYM

-245 ILCYYNENEDLLSI
+245 ILCYLNESEDLLSI
-259 SIIVDLLY
+259 SIMIDLLY
-267 LISDE
+267 IISDE
-272 NNEKDKYKF
+272 NDEKDNYKF

-288 SKEFIEKINQ
+288 SKEFIEKVNQ

-304 NKGEY
+304 NKEEY
-309 NNYISNK
+309 NNYINNK

-327 KYKIVTNNN
+327 KHKIVTNNN

-364 NQLVVL
+364 NQLTIL

-376 YFNTMGVA
+376 YYNTLGVVYV
-384 CANQKN
+384 NQKN

-430 FLISALKIYDDIPDA
+430 FLISALKLYDDIPDA

-454 ELNEEDLIYDINSKN
+454 ELNEEDLIYDINNKN
-469 LESVEKTLFDNKLM
+469 LENVEKTLFDNK
-483 DN
+483 

>member
-1 MENHIKQNNNT
+1 MENHIKNNNNT
-12 FFNSFSFLN
+12 FFNSTSFLN
-21 KNKDTLNYEEYLY
+21 KNNSGLNYEEYIY
-34 QQNNDNIKNINTTKS
+34 QQNNQNTRNLNTTKNNA
-49 HVENK
+49 ENK
-54 FIPRLNMNSLYMN
+54 FIPRLNMNSLYIN
-67 MMLYNNFNIPRNR
+67 MMLYNNFNIQRNKY
-80 NNYFAPISNRT
+80 NYFAPISQRT
-91 HSLLLELEKE
+91 HSLLLELEKDNKTEETEE
-101 NKESEE
+101 N
-107 RNEILNDNINI
+107 NEILNENKNI
-118 NNNRY
+118 NNNKY
-123 DQYSNNFEPLIKKL
+123 GINSNNFEPLIKKL

-146 KSKFL
+146 KSRFL

-170 IKQNPKYKEDD
+170 IKQNPNYNEDE
-181 KEENKDNNINEK
+181 KEENKNDNNDDSN
-193 INEFEEL
+193 INEFEDL
-200 LDQIKTYM
+200 LNQIKIYM

-245 ILCYYNENEDLLSI
+245 ILCYLNESEDLLSI
-259 SIIVDLLY
+259 SIMIDLLY
-267 LISDE
+267 IISDE
-272 NNEKDKYKF
+272 NDEKDKYKF

-288 SKEFIEKINQ
+288 SKEFIEKVNQ

-304 NKGEY
+304 NKEEY
-309 NNYISNK
+309 NNYINNK

-327 KYKIVTNNN
+327 KQKIVTNNN

-364 NQLVVL
+364 NQLTIL

-376 YFNTMGVA
+376 YYNTLGVV
-384 CANQKN
+384 CVNQKN

-454 ELNEEDLIYDINSKN
+454 ELNEEDLIYDINNKN
-469 LESVEKTLFDNKLM
+469 LENVEKTLFDNK
-483 DN
+483 